1 MKEENYIAF
10 DNYLSQSLSQED
22 LFAFEE
28 KLSTDEDFKE
38 AFETYRELSGFLERS
53 LDDGHASKE
62 FETNLK
68 SISQN
73 YFEKEKKQTQPTKAS
88 RTFRISQLAIA
99 ASVAVFLGLFI
110 FNTFSGPDYYDYSNH
125 DAISLTVRGN
135 TEDVVSKAQ
144 NAFNNRDFE
153 AAENYFTQILKTN
166 TENIEVKLYKAI
178 SQIEQDKFNEADAML
193 SEIASGQ
200 SAYKYEAVW
209 YAALSKLKQNDD
221 EACLLLLREI
231 SEDADTYKKAQ
242 KLINKL
248 D

>member
-10 DNYLSQSLSQED
+10 DIYLSQSLSQED
-22 LFAFEE
+22 LLAFEE
-28 KLSTDEDFKE
+28 KLSTDDDFKE
-38 AFETYRELSGFLERS
+38 AFETYRELSGFLEHS
-53 LDDGHASKE
+53 LDDNHASKE
-62 FETNLK
+62 FEKNLK

-73 YFEKEKKQTQPTKAS
+73 YFKKEKKQTQPTKTS

-110 FNTFSGPDYYDYSNH
+110 FNTFSDADYNDYSNH

-135 TEDVVSKAQ
+135 TKDVITKAQ
-144 NAFNNRDFE
+144 KAFNNRDFE
-153 AAENYFTQILKTN
+153 AAETYFTQILKTD

-178 SQIEQDKFNEADAML
+178 SQIEQDKFKEADESL
-193 SEIASGQ
+193 NEIAKGQ
-200 SAYKYEAVW
+200 SAYKYDALW

-221 EACLLLLREI
+221 QACIGLLKKI
-231 SEDADTYKKAQ
+231 PEDAEAYKKAQ